1 MQYLAEVQKK
11 SGGLLGASK
20 VELRLIACQRSED
33 NWQAMAGNNS
43 VPTDKANDFGNG
55 SLVIAEIAGN
65 DVKRV
70 NAATQPVLKILQH
83 YSRLQEKL
91 KDKDDDIEQWKQS
104 LTYQSQE
111 LNRRVM
117 EVEVREEELS
127 QASEEFARL
136 EQQRS
141 EVMVLRE
148 EAQRSQA
155 EVEAARAELDRE
167 QQSLEARLQDGQAG
181 GLLDESQVRALE
193 AQIAQVAASSQA
205 AEGLQ
210 AQVVALSEKLESQQ
224 PVLDQFWQQAEAAGE
239 GSGGGLGQWDAW
251 SDSLA
256 ELEQMKGELAGLQRE
271 LVAKKQATDSLQR
284 QLKAN
289 SLLSKQLTLLA
300 GGLDPEL
307 AAQMNM
313 AELEAMSL
321 EELEAKVQERQ
332 KDYDRI
338 FNFVND
344 QEEELRLQQQAME
357 ELKVKI
363 SEASEFDRLTLE
375 TELADEQESYN
386 ILDDSMFDQRRTL
399 SERKALLNEYQEL
412 LAKRQG
418 QAQEGAAPSVDLG
431 PVLTQLETDT
441 KQQTQ
446 QLEEFK
452 AEVQTLE
459 AKIQELEGQVAAKAE
474 AQEQLKQQAAASGG
488 GDSSEA
494 YRAVLNPVQDMVNG
508 LREQLQSL
516 NSECENLQASRNH
529 QTQLIND
536 MRSMLAEMSGGV
548 QLSAA
553 A

>member
-43 VPTDKANDFGNG
+43 VPTDKASDFGNG

-136 EQQRS
+136 EQQRN
-141 EVMVLRE
+141 EVMGLRE
-148 EAQRSQA
+148 ETQRSQA
-155 EVEAARAELDRE
+155 EIEAARAELE
-167 QQSLEARLQDGQAG
+167 NEKKNLEARLQDGQAG

-193 AQIAQVAASSQA
+193 AQISQVAASNQV

-210 AQVVALSEKLESQQ
+210 GQVATLMEKLESQQ
-224 PVLDQFWQQAEAAGE
+224 PALDQFWQQAEAGGE
-239 GSGGGLGQWDAW
+239 GNGGDTSQWEAW
-251 SDSLA
+251 SESLA

-271 LVAKKQATDSLQR
+271 LAAKKQTTDSLQR

-289 SLLSKQLTLLA
+289 SLLNKQLTLLA

-412 LAKRQG
+412 LARRQG

-446 QLEEFK
+446 QLEELK
-452 AEVQTLE
+452 AEVQAIE
-459 AKIQELEGQVAAKAE
+459 AKIQVLEAQVAAKVE
-474 AQEQLKQQAAASGG
+474 AQVQLKQQAAASGG

-494 YRAVLNPVQDMVNG
+494 YRAVLGPVQDMVNG

-516 NSECENLQASRNH
+516 NSECESLQASRN
-529 QTQLIND
+529 QQAQLIDD